1 MTRLSELWSL
11 FRLLSDQSSFSPGEQ
26 AFLERFLEEEERLRL
41 AKKISYLLARSGIK
55 RVKTLGEFDWTF
67 NPKLPR
73 ERLMEFM
80 AHPWLKD
87 PCNLV
92 LIGPAGVGKTHLAQA
107 LCHDAVMKGHQTM
120 FLSLFD
126 LMARIDKAKSLYNAI
141 DFYAKV
147 PVLCLDEVG
156 YAFPSKDQADAIFQ
170 IIAKRAEAKTTIMT
184 TNLVPSQWN
193 KVFDATTA
201 TAILDRLTMNG
212 TFLTMDGRSYR
223 SRK

>member
-1 MTRLSELWSL
+1 MTQLTELWCQFHLLTDQKSL
-11 FRLLSDQSSFSPGEQ
+11 SHDEQ
-26 AFLERFLEEEERLRL
+26 AFIEHFLEEETRLRL
-41 AKKISYLLARSGIK
+41 AKKIGFLLARSGIK
-55 RVKTLGEFDWTF
+55 RVKTLGEFDWKF
-67 NPKLPR
+67 NPKAPR
-73 ERLMEFM
+73 EKLMEFM
-80 AHPWLKD
+80 AHPWLKE

-92 LIGPAGVGKTHLAQA
+92 MIGPAGVGKTHLAQA
-107 LCHDAVMKGHQTM
+107 LCHDAVMKGQQTM

-126 LMARIDKAKSLYNAI
+126 LMARIAKAKSLYTAI

-170 IIAKRAEAKTTIMT
+170 IIAKRAETKTTIMT

-212 TFLTMDGRSYR
+212 TFLTMEGRSYR
-223 SRK
+223 SRI